1 MVSKLKSRRIYLA
14 IYTLVSLKALEYE
27 FDNVILIFY
36 KLNLFLGKLI
46 PNLKLLQLY
55 LKIWLKTFEWI
66 QIWHVYFTIFYWK
79 SKYGQIGPK
88 YKISLDLL
96 ENLCMS

>member
-46 PNLKLLQLY
+46 PNLK
-55 LKIWLKTFEWI
+55 T
-66 QIWHVYFTIFYWK
+66 
-79 SKYGQIGPK
+79 S
-88 YKISLDLL
+88 SALL
-96 ENLCMS
+96 ENLTQDI